1 MRHLAI
7 MTGLGV
13 AALSLAAC
21 NDQGKMETGAPV
33 ANGTSASAA
42 LMTATGVGSET
53 WNRVPTGIVPS
64 SRRR

>member
-33 ANGTSASAA
+33 ANGTRAP
-42 LMTATGVGSET
+42 
-53 WNRVPTGIVPS
+53 R
-64 SRRR
+64 